1 MKREAWVKLVFY
13 VFALVLST
21 GVFLEF
27 GAGWALM
34 VCGLIGG
41 TSALLL
47 HDVDEKDG

>member
-13 VFALVLST
+13 MFALVLST

-27 GAGWALM
+27 GVGWALM
-34 VCGLIGG
+34 VGGVIGG
-41 TSALLL
+41 AAALLL

>member
-13 VFALVLST
+13 VFALVLAT

-27 GAGWALM
+27 GVGWSLM
-34 VCGLIGG
+34 VGGGIGAVA
-41 TSALLL
+41 ALLL